1 MPRRLIILYIC
12 LYIVMIGYGISLP
25 VLPFF
30 MKELARAQGVGVS
43 QLSLHV
49 GAVTAIFAF
58 MQLLFAPLWGMLS
71 DKTGRRKPL
80 LIMGLAGYVVSMAL
94 AGVSHNIT
102 TLYAARMLNG
112 IFAAAVLPIAAAY
125 IVDVIPVK
133 HQAQGLAWHGT
144 AVGLGVVSGPV
155 LGSVFIYLL
164 DGHPVQFWGLDINR
178 FSGPFFIASL
188 LAAAALIIAAIR
200 LPESSRGARIP
211 SAEKLAAQQPGTGHN
226 TSIMPTIAA
235 FLLLSLL
242 SQFGLSL
249 FEATFV
255 LHAQRTMVFTAA
267 QLGFVFMTCG
277 FVMAA
282 AQGTVVAGFIERLGV
297 GRVLPFGFIFMGLG
311 LLMLMVTGTM
321 GTILLSVGILA
332 SGMAIITPSIA
343 VLIARRAGDRLGKG
357 LGMLAGA
364 NSIGQTLGPLIGSMI
379 FVYNIHLPYLLTA
392 GVLFTAAGG
401 IFIKNKKQKIN
412 H

>member
-1 MPRRLIILYIC
+1 MPRRLIILYVC

-25 VLPFF
+25 ILPFF
-30 MKELARAQGVGVS
+30 MRELAQSQGIGS
-43 QLSLHV
+43 NQLSLHV

-71 DKTGRRKPL
+71 DRTGRRKPL
-80 LIMGLAGYVVSMAL
+80 LIMGLTGYVVSMGL
-94 AGVSHNIT
+94 AGASQNIA

-125 IVDVIPVK
+125 IVDVIPAK

-144 AVGLGVVSGPV
+144 AVGLGVVSGPI
-155 LGSVFIYLL
+155 LGSVFTSLL
-164 DGHPVQFWGLDINR
+164 AEHPIHRGFLDINK

-188 LAAAALIIAAIR
+188 LAAIALIIAAIR
-200 LPESSRGARIP
+200 LPESVSDPRTPPGGKSAVLLGA
-211 SAEKLAAQQPGTGHN
+211 GHT
-226 TSIMPTIAA
+226 TSIISTIAP
-235 FLLLSLL
+235 FLFLSLL

-249 FEATFV
+249 FEGTFV
-255 LHAQRTMVFTAA
+255 LHAQKTMVFTAA

-297 GRVLPFGFIFMGLG
+297 GRVLPFGFVFMGTG

-321 GTILLSVGILA
+321 GTILLSVAILA

-343 VLIARRAGDRLGKG
+343 VLIARRAKDRLGKG

-364 NSIGQTLGPLIGSMI
+364 NSIGQTLGPLIGSAI
-379 FVYNIHLPYLLTA
+379 
-392 GVLFTAAGG
+392 
-401 IFIKNKKQKIN
+401 
-412 H
+412 

>member
-1 MPRRLIILYIC
+1 MPKQLIILYIC

-30 MKELARAQGVGVS
+30 MRELAQSQGIS
-43 QLSLHV
+43 PNQLSLHV
-49 GAVTAIFAF
+49 GAVTAVFAF

-71 DKTGRRKPL
+71 DRTGRRKPL
-80 LIMGLAGYVVSMAL
+80 LIMGLAGYVVSMGL

-102 TLYAARMLNG
+102 ALYAARMLNG

-125 IVDVIPVK
+125 IVDVIPAR

-155 LGSVFIYLL
+155 LGSIFTYFLAE
-164 DGHPVQFWGLDINR
+164 HPVHRFFLDINK
-178 FSGPFFIASL
+178 FSGPFFIAAL
-188 LAAAALIIAAIR
+188 LAAAALLIAAIR
-200 LPESSRGARIP
+200 LPESVPVSQTSPG
-211 SAEKLAAQQPGTGHN
+211 EKSSLRYGRQHK
-226 TSIMPTIAA
+226 TSIMQTITAIL
-235 FLLLSLL
+235 FLSLL
-242 SQFGLSL
+242 SQFALSL
-249 FEATFV
+249 FEGTFV
-255 LHAQRTMVFTAA
+255 LHAQRTMIFTAT

-297 GRVLPFGFIFMGLG
+297 GKILPFGFIFMGTG
-311 LLMLMVTGTM
+311 LLMLMVMGTM
-321 GTILLSVGILA
+321 GTILLSVAILA

-343 VLIARRAGDRLGKG
+343 VLIARRTKGRLGKG

-392 GVLFTAAGG
+392 GLLFLAAGG
-401 IFIKNKKQKIN
+401 VFLKNKN
-412 H
+412 